1 MARVLVV
8 DDEPKIVSFITRAL
22 TARGFE
28 VDSAGDG
35 LHGLELARTGAY
47 AVVVLDL
54 RLPDLSGVDVL
65 RRTLQER
72 PEQQVIVLS
81 ALPDVETKVTCLDLG
96 AADYLTKP
104 FSLMELLARVRRRLR
119 QRASDGER
127 FLRAGRLVVDL
138 RQRSADTGEAHVP
151 LSAREFL
158 LLQHLVRRCEE
169 VCTRE
174 ELLDDVWGYSFDP
187 GTNVVDVYVRRLR
200 AKLGGSL
207 IETVRNVGYCF
218 HAP

>member
-1 MARVLVV
+1 MTGPSRTGHSRVELAPVPGEDQAQDPHPEEWLARVLVI
-8 DDEPKIVSFITRAL
+8 DDEPKIVSFVTRAL
-22 TARGFE
+22 VARGFD

-35 LHGLELARTGAY
+35 LRGLELARTGSY

-54 RLPDLSGVDVL
+54 RLPDLDGVEVL
-65 RRTLQER
+65 RRTLAER

-119 QRASDGER
+119 QRGSDGER

-138 RQRSADTGEAHVP
+138 RHRTADTGEAQVA
-151 LSAREFL
+151 LSAREF
-158 LLQHLVRRCEE
+158 
-169 VCTRE
+169 
-174 ELLDDVWGYSFDP
+174 
-187 GTNVVDVYVRRLR
+187 
-200 AKLGGSL
+200 
-207 IETVRNVGYCF
+207 
-218 HAP
+218 